1 MPVLMGLLF
10 RSCMSE
16 LSSTRKSGQ
25 DLPVVVLS
33 WNVVL
38 RNLVCCHFR
47 FIGVRRM
54 LHAAHYFRLERL
66 SFFGQLF
73 HALGIRERLMRQSR
87 NISGLARGSCPQT
100 LSLEQPGIDDF
111 PPAPN
116 CSLFARRSSR
126 ARWLR
131 RAKRLLRAVLPLL
144 VCALPAGGLFL
155 GHVASLSS
163 AHPANQGYKR
173 EPHIAFQICA

>member
-1 MPVLMGLLF
+1 MSVLG
-10 RSCMSE
+10 
-16 LSSTRKSGQ
+16 STRKSGQ

-47 FIGVRRM
+47 FIGVRSM
-54 LHAAHYFRLERL
+54 LHSAHYFRLECL

-87 NISGLARGSCPQT
+87 NISGLARASCPQA
-100 LSLEQPGIDDF
+100 LSLEHHRIADF

-116 CSLFARRSSR
+116 CSLIAHRFSR
-126 ARWLR
+126 AHWLR
-131 RAKRLLRAVLPLL
+131 GAKRLLRAVLLLL
-144 VCALPAGGLFL
+144 VCALPAGGFFL
-155 GHVASLSS
+155 GHVGSLS
-163 AHPANQGYKR
+163 
-173 EPHIAFQICA
+173 